1 MTIYI
6 IISPDQLYPFA
17 QDIKEELE
25 KSHSTGKVLILQAE
39 QQLKKNFFCKKEHLY
54 SHLSMKY
61 TRLCITKSYANCF
74 ILV

>member
-39 QQLKKNFFCKKEHLY
+39 QQLKKISSAKKN
-54 SHLSMKY
+54 
-61 TRLCITKSYANCF
+61 IF
-74 ILV
+74 ILI